1 MLVRRT
7 EDEMVCAPS
16 PTLSGN
22 RGNVLLAKLLARRYP
37 QIFSEDSD
45 IGPLLTK
52 FLNAQSVN
60 ARSEYTFI
68 YLLLI
73 YFSKKKLFFPCR
85 VNNGFSGCE

>member
-1 MLVRRT
+1 MRRT

-45 IGPLLTK
+45 IGPLLTN
-52 FLNAQSVN
+52 FLNAQSLN
-60 ARSEYTFI
+60 ARSKYI
-68 YLLLI
+68 LLNI
-73 YFSKKKLFFPCR
+73 F
-85 VNNGFSGCE
+85 